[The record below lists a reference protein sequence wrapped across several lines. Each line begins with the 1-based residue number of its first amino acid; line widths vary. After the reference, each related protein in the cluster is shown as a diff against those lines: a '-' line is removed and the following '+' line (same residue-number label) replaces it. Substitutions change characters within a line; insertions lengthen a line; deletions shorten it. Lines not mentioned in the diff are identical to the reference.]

1 VTSPAPSYFASLTP
15 PEPARDSLVD
25 SHDWFGPPEPRGRWW
40 TRNPLRVKL
49 VALILVL
56 VALALVFISVA
67 STVFLNRYLTDRA
80 DTQLIAF
87 AKTVNGMA
95 PGSNVVVPPD
105 YFFIRQEGLDGHWQ
119 LYGELKN
126 DDLPAVGTDPSYLQD
141 HLNKPFTQS
150 AQDGKYRWRILI
162 TNVGGSVA
170 IVGQNLYND
179 ENTLDRLVIVELLVG
194 VAVLVTLAL
203 AGAWLVR
210 VSLLPLTAIERT
222 ATAITAGDLTQRVPE
237 LDPRTELGQLSFV
250 LNGMLTQVESLFRAR
265 QASEHRAVRSEEKM
279 RQFIADAS
287 HELRT
292 PLTTIRG
299 FAELYRQG
307 AAPDPAEVLRRI
319 ENEAARMGLLVEDLL
334 LLARLDRERPLRPT
348 PVQLADLISDAA
360 SAAHAVAPDRAIEVD
375 IQQSDEP
382 LVVNGDEG
390 RLRQIVDN
398 LVTNALTH
406 TPPGTPVTLRLRA
419 EPAEGTEPAAAPGP
433 APAGTA
439 PGPAAPAPGNARP
452 APGPA
457 GPAVPAPGAGVGV
470 GARQAVIEV
479 SDQGPG
485 LTPDQ
490 AERVFERFYR
500 VDKARTRRAASDAD
514 RLNAPHSGA
523 GLGLAIV
530 AALVAAHEGS
540 VEVESIPGGGATFR
554 VRLPLA

>member
-1 VTSPAPSYFASLTP
+1 
-15 PEPARDSLVD
+15 VD
-25 SHDWFGPPEPRGRWW
+25 GGDWFSHSEPRGRWW
-40 TRNPLRVKL
+40 TRNPLRVRL

-80 DTQLIAF
+80 DTQLTSF
-87 AKTVNGMA
+87 AKNVNGMEVGA
-95 PGSNVVVPPD
+95 RVVVPPD
-105 YFFIRQEGLDGHWQ
+105 YFFAREAADGTWVV
-119 LYGELKN
+119 YGDPALTTQ
-126 DDLPAVGTDPSYLQD
+126 DLPDVSTDLANLQN
-141 HLNKPFTQS
+141 HMNLPFTES
-150 AQDGKYRWRILI
+150 ARDAKYRWRILI
-162 TNVGGSVA
+162 TNVNGSSA

-194 VAVLVTLAL
+194 VAVLITLAL

-210 VSLLPLTAIERT
+210 VSLMPLAAIERT
-222 ATAITAGDLTQRVPE
+222 ATAITDGDLTQRVPE
-237 LDPRTELGQLSFV
+237 LDPRTELGQLSYV
-250 LNGMLTQVESLFRAR
+250 LNGMLTQVESLFRAQ
-265 QASEHRAVRSEEKM
+265 QASEHRAVRSEERM

-334 LLARLDRERPLRPT
+334 LLARLDRERPLRPA

-360 SAAHAVAPDRAIEVD
+360 SGAHAVAPDRAIAVD
-375 IQQSDEP
+375 IEHPEDP
-382 LVVNGDEG
+382 LTVYGDEG
-390 RLRQIVDN
+390 RLRQIVGN

-406 TPPGTPVTLRLRA
+406 TPPGTPVTLELRA
-419 EPAEGTEPAAAPGP
+419 ETNEA
-433 APAGTA
+433 
-439 PGPAAPAPGNARP
+439 
-452 APGPA
+452 
-457 GPAVPAPGAGVGV
+457 

-479 SDQGPG
+479 RDEGPG

-514 RLNAPHSGA
+514 RLTAPHSGA

-530 AALVAAHEGS
+530 AALVAAHEGT
-540 VEVESIPGGGATFR
+540 VEVESTAGAGATFR
-554 VRLPLA
+554 VRLPLS

>member
-1 VTSPAPSYFASLTP
+1 VSEPTGPVTYSSFTSSSDFTP
-15 PEPARDSLVD
+15 ESTKDSRDVFD
-25 SHDWFGPPEPRGRWW
+25 HDDFFGAQEPRGRWW

-56 VALALVFISVA
+56 VALALLFISVA

-80 DTQLIAF
+80 DTQLSGF
-87 AKTVNGMA
+87 AKTVNGMP

-105 YFFIRQEGLDGHWQ
+105 YFFIRQEDGVWK
-119 LYGELKN
+119 LYGTELAN
-126 DDLPAVGTDPSYLQD
+126 DDLPAVGTDPAFLQD

-162 TNVGGSVA
+162 TNVGGGLAV
-170 IVGQNLYND
+170 VGQNLYND

-210 VSLLPLTAIERT
+210 MSLLPLAAIERT
-222 ATAITAGDLTQRVPE
+222 AAAITAGDLTQRVPE

-265 QASEHRAVRSEEKM
+265 QASEHRAVRSEERM

-334 LLARLDRERPLRPT
+334 LLARLDRERPLRPA

-360 SAAHAVAPDRAIEVD
+360 SGAHAVAPDRAIEVD
-375 IQQSDEP
+375 IQQPDEP
-382 LVVNGDEG
+382 LVVNGDEA
-390 RLRQIVDN
+390 RLRQIVGN

-419 EPAEGTEPAAAPGP
+419 EPAESTDPTAAEG
-433 APAGTA
+433 
-439 PGPAAPAPGNARP
+439 AA
-452 APGPA
+452 
-457 GPAVPAPGAGVGV
+457 V
-470 GARQAVIEV
+470 RQAVIEI

-485 LTPDQ
+485 LTPEQ
-490 AERVFERFYR
+490 AEHVFERFYR
-500 VDKARTRRAASDAD
+500 VDKARTRRAATDAD
-514 RLNAPHSGA
+514 RLTAPHSGA

-540 VEVESIPGGGATFR
+540 VEVESTPGGGATFR